1 MESTFTYHLSQ
12 HSPLQ
17 IIFCRKVSTPAK
29 NCDLWPK
36 ILLNPVY
43 RNTRVDLIKPQ
54 CHVPF
59 KIEDLIWYEDF
70 SMIAKK
76 SKTNSK
82 IVRPCLNSGNI

>member
-1 MESTFTYHLSQ
+1 LYLPSFSTSTFAKHL
-12 HSPLQ
+12 LQ
-17 IIFCRKVSTPAK
+17 KGFNSCK

-36 ILLNPVY
+36 ILLNPVD
-43 RNTRVDLIKPQ
+43 RNTRVDMIKPQ

-82 IVRPCLNSGNI
+82 IDRPCLNSGNI

>member
-1 MESTFTYHLSQ
+1 MESTFTCHLSQ

-29 NCDLWPK
+29 IAIYGQK
-36 ILLNPVY
+36 ILLNPVD
-43 RNTRVDLIKPQ
+43 RNTKVDLIKPQ

-70 SMIAKK
+70 SMIGKNPK
-76 SKTNSK
+76 LTLK
-82 IVRPCLNSGNI
+82 